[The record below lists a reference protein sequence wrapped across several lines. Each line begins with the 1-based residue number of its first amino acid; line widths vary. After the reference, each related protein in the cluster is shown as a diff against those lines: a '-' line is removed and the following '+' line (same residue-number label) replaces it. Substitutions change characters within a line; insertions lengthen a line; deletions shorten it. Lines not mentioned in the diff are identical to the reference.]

1 MKKLDEKAWELLNG
15 GYDLHVHTAPSAF
28 PRALDSF
35 QLVREAN
42 EAGMSG
48 VMLKSH
54 YEPTAI
60 RAALVNLYSNCK
72 TRAYGAVVLNWPV
85 GGLNIYAVENAL
97 RVGARNVWM
106 PTRDSAN
113 SLAFGDMEGDFFNRR
128 GITILEE
135 DGRLKPVVYDIMDAV
150 KKQGASLATGHL
162 SPRESILLCREGR
175 SRGVRMI
182 LTHPEF
188 CRTVI
193 SADLQEE
200 MADLG
205 VIIEKNWLNVAAGMV
220 TIEQIAANIRRVG
233 AHRAY
238 IATDRGQMGYP
249 HPTRELQC
257 FIAALLQQG
266 FKEAEIRD
274 LVHTV
279 PKSIVD
285 EG

>member
-97 RVGARNVWM
+97 RVGARIVWM

-162 SPRESILLCREGR
+162 SPRESIFLCREGR

-205 VIIEKNWLNVAAGMV
+205 VIIEKNWLNVAAAWLPSSRSLPISGGWER
-220 TIEQIAANIRRVG
+220 TAPISPPIADKWAIHIPPGSYSALSLHCYSKALRKRKSATCTHCTQI
-233 AHRAY
+233 HR
-238 IATDRGQMGYP
+238 G
-249 HPTRELQC
+249 
-257 FIAALLQQG
+257 
-266 FKEAEIRD
+266 
-274 LVHTV
+274 
-279 PKSIVD
+279 
-285 EG
+285 

>member
-1 MKKLDEKAWELLNG
+1 
-15 GYDLHVHTAPSAF
+15 
-28 PRALDSF
+28 
-35 QLVREAN
+35 
-42 EAGMSG
+42 MSG

-97 RVGARNVWM
+97 RVGARIVWM

-162 SPRESILLCREGR
+162 SPRESIFLCREGR

-220 TIEQIAANIRRVG
+220 TIG
-233 AHRAY
+233 ADRCQYPAGGSAPRLYRHRSRTNGLSTSHPG
-238 IATDRGQMGYP
+238 ATVLYRC
-249 HPTRELQC
+249 TATARL
-257 FIAALLQQG
+257 
-266 FKEAEIRD
+266 
-274 LVHTV
+274 
-279 PKSIVD
+279 
-285 EG
+285 